1 MDYPIRS
8 VTNFLLLKN
17 ITKKWKILDIKLM
30 YIPASGGPANDP
42 TPSKIKRIP
51 YPTAKLCSPRNSI
64 IIGGSKGP
72 PTADKNPKMTFVIS
86 TAAIIEIIIY
96 YAQVYSSE

>member
-1 MDYPIRS
+1 M
-8 VTNFLLLKN
+8 LKN
-17 ITKKWKILDIKLM
+17 KKRIENLRNRINVICM

-51 YPTAKLCSPRNSI
+51 YPTAKLCSQRNSI

-86 TAAIIEIIIY
+86 TAAIIEIMI
-96 YAQVYSSE
+96 

>member
-1 MDYPIRS
+1 
-8 VTNFLLLKN
+8 
-17 ITKKWKILDIKLM
+17 M

-72 PTADKNPKMTFVIS
+72 PTADKNPKMTFVTS
-86 TAAIIEIIIY
+86 TAVIIEKILPY
-96 YAQVYSSE
+96 TKSELVRVMYVLQNEA

>member
-1 MDYPIRS
+1 
-8 VTNFLLLKN
+8 
-17 ITKKWKILDIKLM
+17 M

-72 PTADKNPKMTFVIS
+72 PTADKNPKMTDGQTPLDLARQFNQHQIVEYLS
-86 TAAIIEIIIY
+86 K
-96 YAQVYSSE
+96 